1 MLLSTENG
9 FFENIWFDKKFK
21 EKNLLNVYC
30 TSAPGDAVHA
40 YQNTTHS
47 LGTMI
52 FKADTIEEMQ
62 EITNN
67 IQSYYRV
74 IVKK

>member
-1 MLLSTENG
+1 M
-9 FFENIWFDKKFK
+9 
-21 EKNLLNVYC
+21 NVYC